1 MAKAWPE
8 VALGNVGRSTE
19 SMMTPI
25 INGIYWDGA
34 RKRKQPQ
41 DSEEEEEERRINY
54 RKDLTEKKVKIRYK
68 ARV

>member
-25 INGIYWDGA
+25 INGINWEGA
-34 RKRKQPQ
+34 RKRKHPQ
-41 DSEEEEEERRINY
+41 DGEEEEERRVNY